1 MALSYLKQTAFA
13 IPADYTIARGAMTA
27 DTQRVYFAAA
37 HATEPQMLIYDMD
50 GGRQETAEFN
60 INALAEGRS
69 FDAIAHDAE
78 NLYLVSNSPGLGSI
92 ADIYPY
98 SKLGTAGRRFALEGI
113 PGNSPFEAVRGA
125 IFLND
130 EIVVLMQRTV
140 GEARLSIARFR
151 PDGAYVENSLSVLG
165 LPADTDPRGMSLA
178 GNWIYVLDASKALA
192 LDRGFA
198 YVEVENVAVTGGDPV
213 SVGWNGNAL
222 LVYSTGVIDF
232 YGAEQQAAPAARAR
246 LPRQY
251 RSRSFRKHEE
261 TLDIVKR
268 NADGS
273 LTQRGIGIK
282 GLRYSTLEEVYV
294 RDSTDLT
301 TFIELHTI
309 IPQYPMPEI
318 EVDDFAFGNMGATE
332 DSPPTE
338 LPGERLQVKGFGKWG
353 RYKQVLYCVQVR
365 GDGEAD
371 ALTGAHSPL
380 RVRRR

>member
-1 MALSYLKQTAFA
+1 MALAYLKQTAFT
-13 IPADYTIARGAMTA
+13 IPSGYTIARGAMTA
-27 DTQRVYFAAA
+27 DTQRVYFAAD
-37 HATEPQMLIYDMD
+37 HATEPQMLIFDMD
-50 GGRQETAEFN
+50 GVRQETAEFN
-60 INALAEGRS
+60 INALSTGRS

-92 ADIYPY
+92 ADVYPY
-98 SKLGTAGRRFALEGI
+98 SKLGTAGRPFALEGI

-140 GEARLSIARFR
+140 GAARLSIARFR

-165 LPADTDPRGMSLA
+165 LPADTDPRGMTLA
-178 GNWIYVLDASKALA
+178 GNWIYVLDGAQALA

-198 YVEVENVAVTGGDPV
+198 YVEVENVAVTGAPV

-222 LVYSTGVIDF
+222 LVYGDGSIDF

-294 RDSTDLT
+294 PGSTDLT
-301 TFIELHTI
+301 TFINLHTI

-318 EVDDFAFGNMGATE
+318 EVDDFAFGNMGATAE
-332 DSPPTE
+332 SPPTE
-338 LPGERLQVKGFGKWG
+338 LPPERYQVKGLGKWG